1 VNFVEQALEKFHSA
15 IINTGLYAL
24 IADKPENLIMIAVG
38 LAFCYLAIVKH
49 YEPYELLPIGLGIVL
64 INLPLHQMGNFIP
77 PLILEN
83 GEVTEGL
90 TQNSGLLGIVK
101 EYGLFTYNILPP
113 LVFLGLGAITDFGPL
128 IANPRMLLLGGAA
141 QVGIFIAF
149 IGALLMGFNIHES
162 AAISII
168 GGADGPTTIYLNAML
183 LPFFEP
189 ENKFI
194 VGVTAVTAYSYMGLV
209 PIIQPPIMRLM
220 TSQKER
226 QIRMT
231 QLRHISRR
239 TKIIFPLIMMIM
251 SILLIPQ
258 CAPLIS
264 MFMIGNVFRESGVVD
279 RLFKSSQNEILNIV
293 TIFLMLSVGI
303 TLRGEEILNLQT
315 MKILGLGLGAFGL
328 GTASGILFAKIMN
341 LVSRQKINPL
351 IGAAGVSAVPMAA
364 RVAQE
369 VAYSEDHQNHLI
381 MHAMGPNVAGV
392 IGSAVVAGYFLS
404 YFQSLL

>member
-1 VNFVEQALEKFHSA
+1 MNFFEQALAKFHAA

-24 IADKPENLIMIAVG
+24 IMDKPANTVMIVVG

-49 YEPYELLPIGLGIVL
+49 YEPYELLPIGLGIIL
-64 INLPLHQMGNFIP
+64 INLPLHQVGNFIP
-77 PLILEN
+77 PLLLEN
-83 GEVTEGL
+83 GEVQEGL

-149 IGALLMGFNIHES
+149 IGALLMGFNLHES

-183 LPFFEP
+183 LQFFEP
-189 ENKFI
+189 QNKFI
-194 VGVTAVTAYSYMGLV
+194 IGVTAVTAYSYMGLV
-209 PIIQPPIMRLM
+209 PIIQPPIMRLL
-220 TSQKER
+220 TSKEER
-226 QIRMT
+226 KIHMT
-231 QLRHISRR
+231 QLRHVRRR
-239 TKIIFPLIMMIM
+239 TKIIFPIAMMIVA
-251 SILLIPQ
+251 ILLIPQ
-258 CAPLIS
+258 SAPLVS

-279 RLFKSSQNEILNIV
+279 RLFKSSQNEILNVV

-315 MKILGLGLGAFGL
+315 MKILGLGLGAFAC
-328 GTASGILFAKIMN
+328 GTASGILFAKTMN
-341 LVSRQKINPL
+341 LFSRQKINPL
-351 IGAAGVSAVPMAA
+351 IGAAGVSAVPMAS

-369 VAYSEDHQNHLI
+369 VAYSEDHNNHLI